1 MGDIISLKNMPG
13 TKQTIS
19 NQKLLVEITKQLQE
33 LQADIKEIK
42 SLLCC
47 AGSSPVKQTEGEM
60 VELPEIHPKEKIP
73 AGWLW

>member
-42 SLLCC
+42 SLLQ
-47 AGSSPVKQTEGEM
+47 SSQEPEM

>member
-42 SLLCC
+42 SLLQ
-47 AGSSPVKQTEGEM
+47 SSPVKQTEGEM

>member
-42 SLLCC
+42 SLLQ
-47 AGSSPVKQTEGEM
+47 SSPVHRVQTEGEM

>member
-47 AGSSPVKQTEGEM
+47 AGSSQPEGEM

>member
-42 SLLCC
+42 SLLQ
-47 AGSSPVKQTEGEM
+47 SSPVRCALTEGEM

>member
-42 SLLCC
+42 SLLQ
-47 AGSSPVKQTEGEM
+47 SSQPEGEM
-60 VELPEIHPKEKIP
+60 VERPEIHPKEKIP